1 MTLPLNMLSRALKQP
16 RHAMDYT
23 SRTRKLS
30 KFLLDDTHKIRD
42 FFKEAG
48 NIRAEIEAR
57 WKIYEGS
64 DWAVRLL
71 APSVIYAIV
80 RALKPKTFVETGVQ
94 TGVSTYFILSALER
108 NNYGLLHSVD
118 IRETLDDGK
127 KVGWLVP
134 DELKHRWEF
143 SHGDSL
149 KVVPEMLSELEMVD
163 IFMHDSLHTYE
174 HMSFEFRTAWEYLHE
189 GGVLITD
196 DIDQNRAF
204 KDFIKREN
212 PSRIATFG
220 LLGVLTQVLQYL
232 PQIHCFHSINNF
244 S

>member
-1 MTLPLNMLSRALKQP
+1 MTLPLNMLLRTLKQP
-16 RHAMDYT
+16 RHAIDYIF
-23 SRTRKLS
+23 RTRKLS
-30 KFLLDDTHKIRD
+30 KFLLDDAHEIQG

-48 NIRAEIEAR
+48 NIRTEIETS

-64 DWAVRLL
+64 EWAVRLL

-108 NNYGLLHSVD
+108 NNYGLLNSID
-118 IRETLDDGK
+118 IRETLEDGK

-134 DELKHRWEF
+134 DELKPRWEF

-149 KVVPEMLSELEMVD
+149 KIVPKILSELEMVD

-174 HMSFEFRTAWEYLHE
+174 HMSSEFRTAWEYLNE

-204 KDFIKREN
+204 EDFIEIEN

-220 LLGVLTQVLQYL
+220 LLGVLKK
-232 PQIHCFHSINNF
+232 
-244 S
+244 